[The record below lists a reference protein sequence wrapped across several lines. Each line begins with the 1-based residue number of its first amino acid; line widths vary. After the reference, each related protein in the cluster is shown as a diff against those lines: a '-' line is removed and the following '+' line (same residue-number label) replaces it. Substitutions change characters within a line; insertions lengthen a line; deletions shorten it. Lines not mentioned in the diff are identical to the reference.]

1 MAVIQKI
8 RDRYAKWAGGA
19 IALSLIIFV
28 LQQALEGDSTI
39 KNLFKDDGHTVAKVN
54 GEKIQTK
61 DYEENVSDYMML
73 TELYRKGQ
81 PLTDADRAQI
91 KQSVLDQMVM
101 EQLIADDAQKLG
113 IADISE
119 AEEKDMFRGSN
130 PDQAV
135 AGFPYF
141 QNQQG
146 QFDPSLIKQ
155 FEDAVKKGGK
165 SAEENE
171 FLVKAGKQWQ
181 ALQRLL
187 KRGRVLQKYTSL
199 LANADYTPKFILEA
213 KQTAASMQA
222 GVRFVKVPFTSVDDS
237 KTKVTDADLKAYME
251 KHKAQFSTDQP
262 TRSLDYV
269 VYDLAPNADDTLK
282 AKGVLAKEISD
293 FAATTDNE
301 KFVSRN
307 SDGSYDDNF
316 VIRKAFMSPFAD
328 TLFAQPVGSVYGPY
342 FEAGATGSNGTY
354 KITKIV
360 AKKMVPDSV
369 KCRHILI
376 QTARQGQAVLD
387 SNIAKARIDSI
398 SKAIASGADFNAL
411 AAKYSDDEGSKTK
424 GGEYDFSY
432 AQRSGPNG
440 ISKEFGDFIFDGKT
454 GEKKVVQV
462 SNANYS
468 GYHYIE
474 ILSQKNEVAAAKF
487 ATVSKDLITST
498 TSQNATLSLANNFAG
513 RNNNAKA
520 FDDAVK
526 KENLNKRVAEAIKP
540 GDFTIQGLGN
550 ARELIRWAYEGKE
563 GEVSNPILIDNK
575 HYVVAKISAVQEPGL
590 EALSTNLRAQLEGT
604 VKNEQKAKMIADQ
617 YKSATTLEAIAQ
629 TSGQQVQ
636 VADSLKGN
644 ASFAQGIGYEPKVL
658 GYAFNESFGLNKLS
672 PAIKGH
678 DGVFFIMVT
687 HRNPIT
693 LNDGE
698 KMGIQAQASMEAQQN
713 KGYIGQMLTEA
724 LRRNGKVT
732 YNPQNIR

>member
-8 RDRYAKWAGGA
+8 RERYAKLAGFV
-19 IALSLIIFV
+19 IALSLVAFIIS
-28 LQQALEGDSTI
+28 EGVNGS
-39 KNLFKDDGHTVAKVN
+39 FGSMFGKDQSIAKVN
-54 GEKIQTK
+54 GDKLDSKE
-61 DYEENVSDYMML
+61 YEENVSDYMML
-73 TELYRKGQ
+73 SELYRKGQ

-101 EQLIADDAQKLG
+101 EHLIASDAEKLG

-119 AEEKDMFRGSN
+119 AEEKDMFRGAN

-135 AGFPYF
+135 IGFPYF

-171 FLVKAGKQWQ
+171 FLAKAGKQWQ

-187 KRGRVLQKYTSL
+187 KRGRVLQKYTAL
-199 LANADYTPKFILEA
+199 LSNSDYTPKFIFEA
-213 KQTAASMQA
+213 RQTAAAMQA
-222 GVRFVKVPFTSVDDS
+222 GVRYVKVPFTTVDDS

-269 VYDLAPNADDTLK
+269 VFDLAPDALDTTK
-282 AKGVLAKEISD
+282 AKGELTKEVSE

-307 SDGSYDDNF
+307 SDGGYNDNF
-316 VIRKAFMSPFAD
+316 VTKKGFMSAFAD

-342 FEAGATGSNGTY
+342 FEAGSTGSNGSY

-360 AKKMVPDSV
+360 AKTMVPDSV

-376 QTARQGQAVLD
+376 QTAKQGQPVLD

-398 SKAIASGADFNAL
+398 AKAIAGGADFSAM

-432 AQRSGPNG
+432 AQRSGPQG
-440 ISKEFGDFIFDGKT
+440 LSKEFGDFIFEGKT
-454 GEKKVVQV
+454 GEKKTVEV
-462 SNANYS
+462 SNANYT

-474 ILSQKNEVAAAKF
+474 ILSQKNEVAAAKLV
-487 ATVSKDLITST
+487 TVSKELITST
-498 TSQNATLSLANNFAG
+498 RSSNATLSLANNFAG
-513 RNNNAKA
+513 RNTNAKA
-520 FDDAVK
+520 FDEAVK
-526 KENLNKRVAEAIKP
+526 KENLNKRIAEAVKP

-550 ARELIRWAYEGKE
+550 SRELIRWAYEGKE

-575 HYVVAKISAVQEPGL
+575 HYVVAKIAAIQEPGL
-590 EALSTNLRAQLEGT
+590 QALSANLRAQLEGT

-617 YKSATTLEAIAQ
+617 YKSATSLEAIAQ
-629 TSGQQVQ
+629 TSGQQIQ
-636 VADSLKGN
+636 IADSLKGN
-644 ASFAQGIGYEPKVL
+644 ASFTQGIGYEPKVI
-658 GYAFNESFGLNKLS
+658 GYAFNESFGVNKLS

-678 DGVFFIMVT
+678 DGVFFIIVT
-687 HRNPIT
+687 HRNPVT

-698 KMGIQAQASMEAQQN
+698 KMGIQAQASMEAQQS